1 MDFNDPINLRKF
13 VFEMLLTS
21 DANEE
26 WNDKCSFEVL
36 KSRLDICTT
45 CEHFRD
51 IGSSTTY
58 KSVSCAKC
66 ECKLLG
72 KVSSID
78 ESCPI
83 DKWGY
88 DIEGWNKNFF
98 GVNVSKIPEEYNKIF
113 YDAGMVTEIEEDED
127 ELIETDTTNETE
139 TIEDELNEDQ
149 TNTESSNN

>member
-13 VFEMLLTS
+13 VFEMLRAS

-36 KSRLDICTT
+36 KSRLDLCTA

-88 DIEGWNKNFF
+88 DIEGWNKQFF
-98 GVNVSKIPEEYNKIF
+98 GVYVREIPEEYNKIF
-113 YDAGMVTEIEEDED
+113 YDAGMVTEIEED